1 MSNQKRT
8 QNLKKGEMTTH
19 KIIKSKFSQLNDKRF
34 YFPNVVVPLPFGH
47 CVLKDLDK
55 FKKNKGQRI
64 ENFFL
69 KEKERLLE
77 LEKEALKKCPRLD
90 FLNNILLKPFK
101 VVNNINPDKYLYNEK
116 EQTVLDFILN
126 AGWKN
131 KNTPS
136 MDNLKETSS

>member
-1 MSNQKRT
+1 M
-8 QNLKKGEMTTH
+8 
-19 KIIKSKFSQLNDKRF
+19 
-34 YFPNVVVPLPFGH
+34 
-47 CVLKDLDK
+47 
-55 FKKNKGQRI
+55 
-64 ENFFL
+64 
-69 KEKERLLE
+69 LE

>member
-1 MSNQKRT
+1 M
-8 QNLKKGEMTTH
+8 
-19 KIIKSKFSQLNDKRF
+19 
-34 YFPNVVVPLPFGH
+34 
-47 CVLKDLDK
+47 
-55 FKKNKGQRI
+55 
-64 ENFFL
+64 
-69 KEKERLLE
+69 E

>member
-1 MSNQKRT
+1 M
-8 QNLKKGEMTTH
+8 
-19 KIIKSKFSQLNDKRF
+19 
-34 YFPNVVVPLPFGH
+34 
-47 CVLKDLDK
+47 
-55 FKKNKGQRI
+55 
-64 ENFFL
+64 
-69 KEKERLLE
+69 LE

-101 VVNNINPDKYLYNEK
+101 VLNNINPDKYLYNEK
-116 EQTVLDFILN
+116 EQTILDFILN